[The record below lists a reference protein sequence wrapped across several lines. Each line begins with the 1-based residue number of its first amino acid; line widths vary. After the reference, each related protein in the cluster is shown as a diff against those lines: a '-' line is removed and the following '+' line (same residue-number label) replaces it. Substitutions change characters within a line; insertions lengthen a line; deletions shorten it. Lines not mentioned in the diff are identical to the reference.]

1 MQIEEGVNMP
11 AADEYFPRRRLNS
24 KQSVHFTELARRD
37 PRIEH
42 LGNWTQPRG
51 ANLFN
56 NHIENIKF
64 APENKWIEFFSQ

>member
-24 KQSVHFTELARRD
+24 KQSVRFTAPAERSA
-37 PRIEH
+37 EH
-42 LGNWTQPRG
+42 LGNWIQPRG

-64 APENKWIEFFSQ
+64 GLRKWIAFFSQ